1 MALGAQLSGYKAHV
15 VMPKNSPDIKKRAVR
30 GYGAQISFCTD
41 VEEVY
46 IAIIYSYCHA
56 ESK

>member
-15 VMPKNSPDIKKRAVR
+15 VMPENSPDIKKRAVR

-41 VEEVY
+41 VEEVLLL
-46 IAIIYSYCHA
+46 
-56 ESK
+56 